1 MPPRLFFTGPFC
13 PTCPPTKR
21 HGVAPRAAFR
31 RSGSHLR
38 CLHPIATH
46 IDPKLAGAAGFGE
59 GLYEREVTPTF
70 MTEAEYDT
78 GWRAAM
84 DTILCDWT

>member
-1 MPPRLFFTGPFC
+1 M
-13 PTCPPTKR
+13 
-21 HGVAPRAAFR
+21 
-31 RSGSHLR
+31 
-38 CLHPIATH
+38 
-46 IDPKLAGAAGFGE
+46 LAGAAGFGE

-84 DTILCDWT
+84 DTILCDWNLLMAGVKETNHVQYAVNAVESATREEYLERAYALGRQS

>member
-1 MPPRLFFTGPFC
+1 M
-13 PTCPPTKR
+13 
-21 HGVAPRAAFR
+21 
-31 RSGSHLR
+31 
-38 CLHPIATH
+38 
-46 IDPKLAGAAGFGE
+46 LAGAAGFGE